1 MIRAFI
7 ADDSSAIRA
16 ALRRLLESQAD
27 IQVVGE
33 AGDFKQAVQN
43 LQSAKA
49 DVLICD
55 IRMPYGKDSQPS
67 HLAELARACECAVI
81 AITFHQ
87 ADEDLME
94 AAEQLGAFRV
104 LDKTTLFDTLVPSI
118 RDAVSK
124 PSDARPS

>member
-1 MIRAFI
+1 MIRVFL
-7 ADDSSAIRA
+7 ADDSNAIRA
-16 ALRRLLESQAD
+16 AVRRLLESQSD
-27 IQVVGE
+27 IEVVGE
-33 AGDFKQAVQN
+33 AEDFKQAIKS
-43 LQSAKA
+43 LESAKA

-55 IRMPYGKDSQPS
+55 IRMPHGKDSQPS

-118 RDAVSK
+118 REAVLK
-124 PSDARPS
+124 PSDSRHS